1 MVGSR
6 ETIRDPG
13 LGTPGGGNHFVELQI
28 VDEILDR
35 HAAYAAGLVKGEV
48 VVMIHTGSRDVGFHV
63 GSRWMDRARAAKGL
77 KHPDSKLY
85 GLAGELADEYLT
97 AMGTAARYAWANR
110 MVLGEMVRQEM
121 EAAVGGLRARRWSTC
136 RTTWC
141 CASRAEHPSQGRD
154 ARAGDRR

>member
-13 LGTPGGGNHFVELQI
+13 LGTPGGGNHFVELQV

-63 GSRWMDRARAAKGL
+63 GSRWMDRARAAG
-77 KHPDSKLY
+77 P
-85 GLAGELADEYLT
+85 
-97 AMGTAARYAWANR
+97 
-110 MVLGEMVRQEM
+110 
-121 EAAVGGLRARRWSTC
+121 RA
-136 RTTWC
+136 
-141 CASRAEHPSQGRD
+141 
-154 ARAGDRR
+154 

>member
-35 HAAYAAGLVKGEV
+35 HAPRGGLVKGEV

-63 GSRWMDRARAAKGL
+63 GSRWMDARAPPG
-77 KHPDSKLY
+77 P
-85 GLAGELADEYLT
+85 
-97 AMGTAARYAWANR
+97 
-110 MVLGEMVRQEM
+110 
-121 EAAVGGLRARRWSTC
+121 RA
-136 RTTWC
+136 
-141 CASRAEHPSQGRD
+141 
-154 ARAGDRR
+154 